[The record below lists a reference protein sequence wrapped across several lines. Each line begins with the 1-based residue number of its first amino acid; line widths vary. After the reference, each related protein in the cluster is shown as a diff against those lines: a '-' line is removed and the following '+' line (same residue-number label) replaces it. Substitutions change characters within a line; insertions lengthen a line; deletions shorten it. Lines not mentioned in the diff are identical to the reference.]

1 MPAALML
8 WQNKSQVF
16 VGSCDISALCKDLLV
31 VQGASLGNLRE
42 TRINFDKAEGDRG
55 AMASSDGFYL
65 DFFGLDR
72 RPFTLLPDPGFMYW
86 SPLHKRGYSILQFG
100 IMSCAPITVLTG
112 EIGAGKTTLIQH
124 LLSDMENS
132 ITVGLISNAQG
143 GRGELLQWVLHAL
156 GLPIEKDATY
166 VQMFQALQD
175 FLISEYAEGRR
186 VVLIFDEAQNL
197 TVEGLEE
204 VRMLTNIN
212 SNTDELIQLVLVGQP
227 ELRDLVL
234 DPKMRQLTQRVA
246 ASFHLERMDEVSVEH
261 YISHRMKI
269 AGGSGEEFTE
279 EACKLIFHRTHGV
292 PRLVNQFCDFA
303 LLYAWTNEA
312 EKVDEEVVN
321 QVINDGVFFGG
332 NSLEKELTV

>member
-1 MPAALML
+1 
-8 WQNKSQVF
+8 
-16 VGSCDISALCKDLLV
+16 
-31 VQGASLGNLRE
+31 
-42 TRINFDKAEGDRG
+42 
-55 AMASSDGFYL
+55 MASSDGFYL
-65 DFFGLDR
+65 DYFGLDR

-86 SPLHKRGYSILQFG
+86 SPLHKRGYSVLQFG

-124 LLSDMENS
+124 LLSDMEQS

-156 GLPIEKDATY
+156 GLPIDNDATY
-166 VQMFQALQD
+166 VQIFQTLQD

-204 VRMLTNIN
+204 IRMLTNIN

-227 ELRDLVL
+227 ELRDMVL

-246 ASFHLERMDEVSVEH
+246 ASFHLERMDEESVEA
-261 YISHRMKI
+261 YVRHRMKT
-269 AGGSGEEFTE
+269 AGGSGGEFTE
-279 EACKLIFHRTHGV
+279 GACRLIFQQTRGV

-303 LLYAWTNEA
+303 LLYAWTSES
-312 EKVDEEVVN
+312 EKVDEDVVN
-321 QVINDGVFFGG
+321 QVVNDGVFFGG

>member
-1 MPAALML
+1 MC
-8 WQNKSQVF
+8 S
-16 VGSCDISALCKDLLV
+16 LCKGFLV
-31 VQGASLGNLRE
+31 VQGMSLDNLRGAS
-42 TRINFDKAEGDRG
+42 TRFDKAEGNRG

-65 DFFGLDR
+65 DYFGLDR

-86 SPLHKRGYSILQFG
+86 SPLHKRGYSVLQFG

-124 LLSDMENS
+124 LLSEMEQS

-156 GLPIEKDATY
+156 GLPIENDASY
-166 VQMFQALQD
+166 VQIFRALQD
-175 FLISEYAEGRR
+175 FLVSEYAEGRR

-204 VRMLTNIN
+204 IRMLTNIN

-227 ELRDLVL
+227 ELRDMVL

-246 ASFHLERMDEVSVEH
+246 ASFHLERMDESSVEA
-261 YISHRMKI
+261 YIRHRMKT
-269 AGGSGEEFTE
+269 AGGSGDEFSE
-279 EACKLIFHRTHGV
+279 DACKLIFQQTRGV

-312 EKVDEEVVN
+312 ENVNEDVVKQVVD
-321 QVINDGVFFGG
+321 DGVFFGG

>member
-1 MPAALML
+1 MVQSAYWNVL
-8 WQNKSQVF
+8 Q
-16 VGSCDISALCKDLLV
+16 GGRIS
-31 VQGASLGNLRE
+31 
-42 TRINFDKAEGDRG
+42 FDKAEGNRG

-100 IMSCAPITVLTG
+100 VMSCAPITVLTG
-112 EIGAGKTTLIQH
+112 EIGAGKTTLVQH
-124 LLSDMENS
+124 LLSEMEQS

-156 GLPIEKDATY
+156 GLPIEENATY
-166 VQMFQALQD
+166 VQMFREIQD
-175 FLISEYAEGRR
+175 FLVSEYAEGRR

-204 VRMLTNIN
+204 IRMLTNIN
-212 SNTDELIQLVLVGQP
+212 ANTDELIQLVLVGQP
-227 ELRDLVL
+227 ELRDMVL

-246 ASFHLERMDEVSVEH
+246 ASFHLERMDQASVER
-261 YISHRMKI
+261 YIRHRMKI

-279 EACKLIFHRTHGV
+279 EACRIVFEQTRGV

-303 LLYAWTNEA
+303 LLYAWTNETD
-312 EKVDEEVVN
+312 KVSEDVVN
-321 QVINDGVFFGG
+321 QVIQDGVFFGG

>member
-1 MPAALML
+1 MDD
-8 WQNKSQVF
+8 F
-16 VGSCDISALCKDLLV
+16 
-31 VQGASLGNLRE
+31 RE
-42 TRINFDKAEGDRG
+42 TRTGCDKAEGDR
-55 AMASSDGFYL
+55 ATMVPKDGFYL

-86 SPLHKRGYSILQFG
+86 SPLHKRGYSVLQFG

-112 EIGAGKTTLIQH
+112 EIGAGKTTLVQH
-124 LLSDMENS
+124 LLSEMEDS

-156 GLPIEKDATY
+156 GLPIENDASY
-166 VQMFQALQD
+166 VQLFRALQD
-175 FLISEYAEGRR
+175 FLVSEYAEGRR

-204 VRMLTNIN
+204 IRMLTNIN
-212 SNTDELIQLVLVGQP
+212 ANTDELIQLVLVGQP

-246 ASFHLERMDEVSVEH
+246 ASFHLERMDEESVDH
-261 YISHRMKI
+261 YIRHRMKI

-279 EACKLIFHRTHGV
+279 AACKQVFQQTRGV

-303 LLYAWTNEA
+303 LLYAWTNET
-312 EKVDEEVVN
+312 KDIDEHIVSQVV
-321 QVINDGVFFGG
+321 QDGVFFGG

>member
-1 MPAALML
+1 MVQSAYWNVL
-8 WQNKSQVF
+8 Q
-16 VGSCDISALCKDLLV
+16 GGRIS
-31 VQGASLGNLRE
+31 
-42 TRINFDKAEGDRG
+42 FDKAEGNRG

-100 IMSCAPITVLTG
+100 VMSCAPITVLTG
-112 EIGAGKTTLIQH
+112 EIGAGKTTLVQH
-124 LLSDMENS
+124 LLSEMEQS

-156 GLPIEKDATY
+156 GLPIEENATY
-166 VQMFQALQD
+166 VQMFREIQD
-175 FLISEYAEGRR
+175 FLVSEYAEGRR

-204 VRMLTNIN
+204 IRMLTNIN
-212 SNTDELIQLVLVGQP
+212 ANTDELIQLVLVGQP
-227 ELRDLVL
+227 ELRDMVL

-246 ASFHLERMDEVSVEH
+246 ASFHLERMDQASVER
-261 YISHRMKI
+261 YIRHRMKI

-279 EACKLIFHRTHGV
+279 EACRIVFEQTRGV

-303 LLYAWTNEA
+303 LLYAWTNETD
-312 EKVDEEVVN
+312 KVNEDVVN
-321 QVINDGVFFGG
+321 QVIQDGVFFGG